1 MKIEEY
7 KQLTKYEIDDLKNSI
22 KEKWMRFSPDHI
34 RLLPIYNKDALIFRI
49 PEGVKVICDNTFK
62 SSAAN
67 IIELPSTLEAI
78 GTNAF
83 CYLKRFKSEEIT
95 LPANVKY
102 IADEAFVGDSPIVI
116 ITSKLLYLGRDN
128 CAKAKFIVVVD
139 EFLEHTRK
147 LSPNDSDK
155 IVSLSYYNEYKE
167 AENKREIFE
176 SELKKKLSAAK
187 IENATPK
194 IYKQYMKLGNE
205 MKDKWPLEAMKLSF
219 QQKYILKSHSWKYSV
234 VKGRYGKGLMSCS
247 GKIVIEEKYDVIS
260 CKGNFFTPSRAIAR
274 RGDKVDLYYINGDE
288 IELLI
293 SDLGEVS
300 VFDKLVLTKEL
311 VIIEKGG
318 KYGMMYSRKEFLP
331 LEYDMIAPKEK
342 GFSICKNGLWG
353 YLSTSNSYLTMD
365 IPVEFESVEVLYE
378 VSLYTNCYC
387 IKKDNK
393 YKIVYGSYNS
403 NDSDNMYY
411 DEIVP
416 QYNQSFKVRQGSN
429 WGIINHNG
437 VIVSPVYED
446 ILCSENDK
454 NDVFFAKKEG
464 AWGALRREF
473 DELKTVKDFLYERIE
488 NGFLYKDGKCY
499 MIGSDKGYN
508 SIESLEPRSSYF
520 KVSLDG
526 KFGLANYYGREEV
539 EPKYDSIELF
549 GSGSSHCKVTLNDK
563 YGIIT
568 TQGDVILEPSYDEIS
583 HMEHYTVIVRNGNK
597 YGCLAN
603 NDVFSGC
610 KYDMVRRNDN
620 GMVEF
625 LINDKWFYLDPDLNS
640 TEDPSMSAFG
650 CDHLARVVFSRSR
663 SRGPAHMPGGM
674 SVVHGIW

>member
-34 RLLPIYNKDALIFRI
+34 RLLPIYNKNALIFRI

-83 CYLKRFKSEEIT
+83 CYLTRFKSEEIT

-187 IENATPK
+187 IEKATPR
-194 IYKQYMKLGNE
+194 IYQQYMKLGE
-205 MKDKWPLEAMKLSF
+205 VMKDKWPLEAMELSF
-219 QQKYILKSHSWKYSV
+219 ERQFLLKSHSWKYSV
-234 VKGRYGKGLMSCS
+234 KKGKNGKGLISSS
-247 GKIVIEEKYDVIS
+247 GKAVIEEKYDAIT
-260 CKGNFFTPSRAIAR
+260 CKGSFFNPSRVIAE
-274 RGDKVDLYYINGDE
+274 RGGKVDLYYINGDE
-288 IELLI
+288 IEMQI
-293 SDLGEVS
+293 CDLDKIN
-300 VFDKLVLTKEL
+300 VFDNLVHSKDLA
-311 VIIEKGG
+311 VIERDG
-318 KYGMMYSRKEFLP
+318 KFGMVWSRKEFLSM
-331 LEYDMIAPKEK
+331 EYDMIIPNKR
-342 GFSICKNGLWG
+342 GFSVSKKGLWG
-353 YLSTSNSYLTMD
+353 YLFLSYYYPTWD
-365 IPVEFESVEVLYE
+365 IPVEFESVEVLSPE
-378 VSLYTNCYC
+378 EAIRYTYC
-387 IKKDNK
+387 IKKNNK
-393 YKIVYGSYNS
+393 YKIVDGELKIEESEKE
-403 NDSDNMYY
+403 YY
-411 DEIVP
+411 DEIIP
-416 QYNQSFKVRQGSN
+416 QYSGFKVRQGSN

-446 ILCSENDK
+446 ILCSEYDN

-473 DELKTVKDFLYERIE
+473 DKLKTVKDFLYERIE
-488 NGFLYKDGKCY
+488 NGFLYKDGKYY

-508 SIESLEPRSSYF
+508 SIEPLEPRSSYF
-520 KVSLDG
+520 KISLDG

-549 GSGSSHCKVTLNDK
+549 GSESSHCKVTLNDK

-625 LINDKWFYLDPDLNS
+625 FINDKWFYLDPDLNS

-674 SVVHGIW
+674 SVVHDIW